1 MSLFAAKRVS
11 GRSGGSGERRR
22 LGAFLVPV
30 EDCRLLANEAADGA
44 AMIPFG
50 PTRMCEAI
58 PVSLRQREL
67 ARRAE
72 IGHPLCVGKVLIKV
86 RLTNQGDLV
95 AVQRKFTKAKPRTV
109 EAEAL
114 VDTGATRLYLQS
126 SLIKALG
133 LRKESEVQSK
143 TTNGVR
149 RRAVFEPVRLE
160 LMGRNGVFQAVEVD
174 DDVPNLLGQ
183 IPLEYLDFVVD
194 PRGHKLIPN
203 RAHGDKQMSEEY

>member
-1 MSLFAAKRVS
+1 MGNVVVK
-11 GRSGGSGERRR
+11 
-22 LGAFLVPV
+22 
-30 EDCRLLANEAADGA
+30 
-44 AMIPFG
+44 
-50 PTRMCEAI
+50 
-58 PVSLRQREL
+58 
-67 ARRAE
+67 
-72 IGHPLCVGKVLIKV
+72 IK
-86 RLTNQGDLV
+86 LTNQGDLV
-95 AVQRKFTKAKPRTV
+95 VAQRKLSRAKPRTV

-126 SLIKALG
+126 NLIKALG

-149 RRAVFEPVRLE
+149 RPAVFEPVRLE
-160 LMGRNGVFQAVEVD
+160 LMGRNGVFQVVEID

-203 RAHGDKQMSEEY
+203 PEHGDKQMSEEY